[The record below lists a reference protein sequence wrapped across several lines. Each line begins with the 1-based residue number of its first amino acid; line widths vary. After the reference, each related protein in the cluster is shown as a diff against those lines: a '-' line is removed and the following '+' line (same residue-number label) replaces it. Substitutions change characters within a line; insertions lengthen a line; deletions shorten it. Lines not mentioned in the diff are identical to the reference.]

1 MKTTAPSASSVARA
15 LTRAY
20 GLAVAELGPAQ
31 AGTDTR
37 NYLATTAGGEQ
48 WFVKIHPGA
57 ARAAMVRQAV
67 ALARFAARGGVP
79 VPKLLRT
86 RQGDLVA
93 QQDGPVISAWAYL
106 ADATTAEAGLHG
118 AQWQAVGTAV
128 GRLHRRLADH
138 PAAQPVLRPGHQVC
152 DLVRARRR
160 LDETLDAYRRKVWMN
175 PFEEWAHD
183 ALEQRR
189 ALLPR
194 IADLLKHLPD
204 LTCQVVH
211 GDLTAPNLLMRG
223 REVAALID
231 FLPPT
236 PRFAA
241 WEIARIAL
249 DPRTVLREGD
259 WLTGLGQL
267 IAAYRT
273 EHRAARTED
282 LLYAPRA
289 GVAYTL
295 TSLYPLASPLHAPH
309 TVDLTLQTYGRA
321 RHEAALMVLARL
333 EETEETLRALLR

>member
-1 MKTTAPSASSVARA
+1 MTTTTPSTSSVTRA
-15 LTRAY
+15 LILAY
-20 GLAVAELGPAQ
+20 GLAVADLGPAP
-31 AGTDTR
+31 AGTR

-48 WFVKIHPGA
+48 WFVKIHPDT
-57 ARAAMVRQAV
+57 ARAGVVRQAV
-67 ALARFAARGGVP
+67 ALAQFAARGGVP
-79 VPKLLRT
+79 VPRLLRT

-93 QQDGPVISAWAYL
+93 QQDGMVLSAWAYL

-118 AQWQAVGTAV
+118 GQWQAVGRAV

-138 PAAQPVLRPGHQVC
+138 PSAQPRLRPGHQVC

-160 LDETLDAYRRKVWMN
+160 LDETIDAYRRKVWLS
-175 PFEEWAHD
+175 PFEEWALE

-194 IADLLKHLPD
+194 IADLLKQMPD

-211 GDLTAPNLLMRG
+211 GDLTTPNLLMRRG
-223 REVAALID
+223 MEVAGLID

-267 IAAYRT
+267 MAAYRT
-273 EHRAARTED
+273 EYRAARAED

-295 TSLYPLASPLHAPH
+295 TSLYPLAAPLHAPH
-309 TVDLTLQTYGRA
+309 TIDTTLRTYAQT
-321 RHEAALMVLARL
+321 RHHAALMVLARL
-333 EETEETLRALLR
+333 DETEETLRALLR